1 MKVSVDIKTKKF
13 YLAYAKW
20 EEAIGHEIT
29 VGKYKF
35 SAVSTKRG
43 IIISEV
49 SSGTHILTLPMTQYV
64 YVRTA
69 TKEMTLEFLKEAG
82 EGVKRLI
89 QDVPNLEKQI
99 KKTKLESFKR
109 CGPMPDIEYY
119 DSDWIFEESKGTH

>member
-1 MKVSVDIKTKKF
+1 MKVSVNEKTKKF

-35 SAVSTKRG
+35 SAVSTKGG
-43 IIISEV
+43 IIFSEV

-69 TKEMTLEFLKEAG
+69 TKELTLEYLKEAG
-82 EGVKRLI
+82 EGVRRLI
-89 QDVPNLEKQI
+89 KDVPNLDKQI
-99 KKTKLESFKR
+99 EKTKLESFKR
-109 CGPMPDIEYY
+109 CGPMPDIKYY
-119 DSDWIFEESKGTH
+119 DSDWIFHETKVFH